1 MRRVTSF
8 ELRTIGRAFLLLALM
23 GSSGLAQT
31 APDATARGPLA
42 TTSAEYK
49 LPATLDLDI
58 SGRTTELWARVYM
71 PATLSSPPYP
81 LLVFLHGN
89 HATCG
94 SGQNPRIDTSVTY
107 TFHGICSATAPIVVP
122 NHEGYGY
129 LADQLASWGYIVVS
143 INANRGINAAPGTP
157 EDLGNNLARGR
168 LVLKHLQLLSEWN
181 VFGGSPTFLGVELK
195 GALDFTQVGLFGH
208 SRGGEGVRAAY
219 SFYTT
224 GDTRVNWAQQ
234 IPNPITFRGI
244 FEIGPVDGQTSL
256 LFTPVNIKWNVL
268 LPMCD
273 GDVSNLQGVR
283 PFDRTFATHSDR
295 NQKSTFA
302 VWGAN
307 HNFYNTEWQTSE
319 SAGCAGHGNSP
330 LFPATIGSPQQRQT
344 ALASVMA
351 FFRANVGPGANAVFN
366 QIFDPQLGLPAVV
379 TTVTRVDRGYTD
391 GSGATVLFEDFT
403 QSTGTNTYGFA
414 NDAIDITVDHITN
427 AIPNHNVVDAYGRR
441 NNLRAATISWTA
453 PGGSFQTNWAPPGL
467 GQDIGQLKTL
477 DFRVSRQC
485 TPPSGTSCPAPSS
498 LNPTE
503 PSNFSLRLVAG
514 DGSVSDPLYVDNYT
528 DLRGPVG
535 TSVNNLHSFLH
546 PILQTVR
553 IPLADFRGVD
563 LSRIRGIRFTFD
575 GTATGAIYL
584 SDIRISSLTQKA
596 SSAIQLTSIAS
607 PSVQE
612 RPALALVNMDDVNV
626 IKSVSIV
633 QSTVEIEVETNRE
646 FTVHDELFVMRIG
659 DQESTL
665 SRYPE
670 SGDTHTLIFTFPSRI
685 LELVGQPVIVQMG
698 STPSSQDWFFG
709 PLPNVTGK

>member
-1 MRRVTSF
+1 
-8 ELRTIGRAFLLLALM
+8 
-23 GSSGLAQT
+23 
-31 APDATARGPLA
+31 
-42 TTSAEYK
+42 
-49 LPATLDLDI
+49 
-58 SGRTTELWARVYM
+58 
-71 PATLSSPPYP
+71 
-81 LLVFLHGN
+81 
-89 HATCG
+89 
-94 SGQNPRIDTSVTY
+94 
-107 TFHGICSATAPIVVP
+107 
-122 NHEGYGY
+122 
-129 LADQLASWGYIVVS
+129 VVS

-181 VFGGSPTFLGVELK
+181 VFGGSSTFLGVELK

-256 LFTPVNIKWNVL
+256 LFTPIGIKWNVL

-283 PFDRTFATHSDR
+283 PFDRTFAIHADR
-295 NQKSTFA
+295 AQKSTFA

-307 HNFYNTEWQTSE
+307 HNFYNTEWQTSD
-319 SAGCAGHGNSP
+319 SAGCAGPGNSP
-330 LFPATIGSPQQRQT
+330 LFPTTIGSPQQRQT

-351 FFRANVGPGANAVFN
+351 FFRANVGPGANPVFN
-366 QIFDPQLGLPAVV
+366 QIFDPQFGLPAVV

-391 GSGATVLFEDFT
+391 GTGATVLFEDFS
-403 QSTGTNTYGFA
+403 QPTGTNTYGFA
-414 NDAIDITVDHITN
+414 NDVIDITVDHITN
-427 AIPNHNVVDAYGRR
+427 AIPNHNAVDPYVRR

-453 PGGSFQTNWAPPGL
+453 PGGSFQTNWAAPGL
-467 GQDIGQLKTL
+467 GQNISQLKTL

-485 TPPSGTSCPAPSS
+485 IPPSGPICPAPSS

-514 DGSVSDPLYVDNYT
+514 DGSVSDPLYADNYT

-535 TSVNNLHSFLH
+535 TTVNNFHVFLH

-607 PSVQE
+607 PPVQE
-612 RPALALVNMDDVNV
+612 RPASAQVSMDDVNV

-633 QSTVEIEVETNRE
+633 QSSVEIEVESNRE

-659 DQESTL
+659 NQESTL

-670 SGDTHTLIFTFPSRI
+670 SGDTHTLIFTFPSGI
-685 LELVGQPVIVQMG
+685 LELVGQPVTVQF
-698 STPSSQDWFFG
+698 SSIASAQDWFFG

>member
-1 MRRVTSF
+1 MRQVTSV
-8 ELRTIGRAFLLLALM
+8 ELRTIVRAFLLLALM
-23 GSSGLAQT
+23 GSTGLAQT

-49 LPATLDLDI
+49 LPATLDLNI
-58 SGRTTELWARVYM
+58 SGLTTELWARVYM

-94 SGQNPRIDTSVTY
+94 SGQNPRIDTSATY

-181 VFGGSPTFLGVELK
+181 VFGGSPTFLGIELK
-195 GALDFTQVGLFGH
+195 GAVDFSQVGLFGH

-224 GDTRVNWAQQ
+224 GDSRVNWAQQ

-256 LFTPVNIKWNVL
+256 LFTPIGIKWNVL

-283 PFDRTFATHSDR
+283 PFDRTFATPADR
-295 NQKSTFA
+295 TQKSTFA

-319 SAGCAGHGNSP
+319 SAGCAGHGNLP
-330 LFPATIGSPQQRQT
+330 LFPTIIGSPQQRQT

-351 FFRANVGPGANAVFN
+351 FFRANVGPSANPVFN
-366 QIFDPQLGLPAVV
+366 QIFDPQFGLPAVV

-391 GSGATVLFEDFT
+391 GTDATVLFEDFS
-403 QSTGTNTYGFA
+403 QPTGTNTYGFA
-414 NDAIDITVDHITN
+414 NDAIDITLDHVTN
-427 AIPNHNVVDAYGRR
+427 AVPNHNALDPYGRR
-441 NNLRAATISWTA
+441 NHLRAATISWTA
-453 PGGSFQTNWAPPGL
+453 PGGSFQPNWAPPGL
-467 GQDIGQLKTL
+467 GQNISQFKTL

-485 TPPSGTSCPAPSS
+485 TPPSGTSCPAPSP

-503 PSNFSLRLVAG
+503 PSSFSVRLVAG
-514 DGSVSDPLYVDNYT
+514 DGSMSDPVDVDNYT

-535 TSVNNLHSFLH
+535 TSVINLH

-553 IPLADFRGVD
+553 IPLEDFRGVD

-584 SDIRISSLTQKA
+584 SDIRISSLSQKA
-596 SSAIQLTSIAS
+596 SSAIQLTSIAE
-607 PSVQE
+607 PPLQE
-612 RPALALVNMDDVNV
+612 PPATMDDVNV
-626 IKSVSIV
+626 IKSVSVV
-633 QSTVEIEVETNRE
+633 QSTVEIEVESNRE
-646 FTVHDELFVMRIG
+646 FTVHDEVFVMRIG
-659 DQESTL
+659 DRESAL

-670 SGDTHTLIFTFPSRI
+670 SGETHTLIFTFPSQI
-685 LELVGQPVIVQMG
+685 LELVGQPMTVQFG
-698 STPSSQDWFFG
+698 TTASSQDWSFG